1 MICRVFFSGT
11 QQISFLPSDKQKKN
25 SVKKHLAK
33 GFFVEC
39 FFDTWQKKILP
50 SVLFLT
56 LDKEFL
62 CRVFLTLDKDNLKIK
77 F

>member
-39 FFDTWQKKILP
+39 FFDT
-50 SVLFLT
+50 
-56 LDKEFL
+56 
-62 CRVFLTLDKDNLKIK
+62 
-77 F
+77 